1 MDCCYFL
8 KEIKPREGLQND
20 LPMKLV
26 GGGECFEEG
35 GPSKW
40 SITGLRTKLWH
51 IVTGSE
57 Y

>member
-1 MDCCYFL
+1 MDCCHFL

-35 GPSKW
+35 VPGKW

-51 IVTGSE
+51 MVTGSE